1 MSTFLFVLLLFG
13 VYFAVA
19 GLLAVGFVACVFWLQ
34 ERRKKALEA
43 TARWHCPDVLP
54 ADWDLTKER
63 LR

>member
-34 ERRKKALEA
+34 GRRQRALEA
-43 TARWHCPDVLP
+43 TERWHVPDTLP
-54 ADWDLTKER
+54 ADWDLTKET
-63 LR
+63 L